1 MSLNMIREKNLN
13 LKNKPL
19 MLASQFFESM
29 SNFEWITKGMSD
41 QLSYSI
47 EDGIA
52 VIPIHGLLTKRD
64 EMFFGTT
71 NYDDIRMAVSQALW
85 DDDVESIMLDIDS
98 PGGEVGGLFDLVDFI
113 YESRNQ
119 KPIYAYAND
128 SAFSAAYAIASA
140 CSKIFVN
147 RTSGVGSI
155 GVIATHTDISE
166 ADRKMGVKYTTI
178 FAGDKKNDL
187 TPHEPLSENAKDEL
201 QEEVNRLYEMFLSTV
216 ARNRG
221 ISVELVRATQAT
233 SYYGEN
239 AINIALADEITGNP
253 LKSLKKIGVAASD
266 ISKFKM
272 KGEDMTE
279 DIESPNSEIKAE
291 VANEMADYKAEVLE
305 ITQLCKLAH
314 AEGKIAEFV
323 KENLSAAQVRE
334 KLLAQMQTREEIFS
348 ANYHKDEVKENPVV
362 AAAKKIATNSK

>member
-1 MSLNMIREKNLN
+1 MNQSMIREKNLN

-19 MLASQFFESM
+19 MLASQFFETM
-29 SNFEWITKGMSD
+29 SSFEWLTKNMSER
-41 QLSYSI
+41 LSYSI
-47 EDGIA
+47 DNSTA
-52 VIPIHGLLTKRD
+52 VIPITGLLTKRD

-71 NYDDIRMAVSQALW
+71 NYDDIRIAISQALE
-85 DDDVESIMLDIDS
+85 DDGVESILLDIDS

-140 CSKIFVN
+140 CSKIFIN

-166 ADRKMGVKYTTI
+166 ADKQMGVKYTTI
-178 FAGDKKNDL
+178 FAGSKKNDL
-187 TPHEPLSENAKDEL
+187 SPHEPLSESAKDEL

-221 ISVELVRATQAT
+221 ISAELVRATQAAT
-233 SYYGEN
+233 YYGDN
-239 AINIALADEITGNP
+239 AIQIGLADELSNNP
-253 LKSLKKIGVAASD
+253 IKSLRKIGVVASD
-266 ISKFKM
+266 ISKLKM

-279 DIESPNSEIKAE
+279 DIETKA
-291 VANEMADYKAEVLE
+291 ANEMAEYKAEILE

-314 AEGKIAEFV
+314 AENKISEFV
-323 KENLSAAQVRE
+323 EENLTAAQVRE
-334 KLLAQMQTREEIFS
+334 KLLAQMQAQEEIFS

-362 AAAKKIATNSK
+362 AAAKKIAANSK

>member
-1 MSLNMIREKNLN
+1 MKIQLT
-13 LKNKPL
+13 NKPL
-19 MLASQFFESM
+19 MLASEFFESF
-29 SNFEWITKGMSD
+29 SNFEWITKSISD
-41 QLSYSI
+41 HLGYSI
-47 EDGIA
+47 DNGVA

-64 EMFFGTT
+64 EMFVDTT
-71 NYDDIRMAVSQALW
+71 NYDDIRIAVTQALE

-221 ISVELVRATQAT
+221 ISAELVRATQAAT
-233 SYYGEN
+233 YYGEN

-266 ISKFKM
+266 ISKLKM
-272 KGEDMTE
+272 KGENMTD
-279 DIESPNSEIKAE
+279 DIKSPDGEIEKAATSEIE
-291 VANEMADYKAEVLE
+291 RYKAEVFE

-314 AEGKIAEFV
+314 AEDKISEFV
-323 KENLSAAQVRE
+323 KENLTAAQVRE
-334 KLLAQMQTREEIFS
+334 KLLASMQAREEIFS
-348 ANYHKDEVKENPVV
+348 ANYQKEEMKENPVI
-362 AAAKKIATNSK
+362 AAAKKRLNIN